1 MSPSK
6 DLSHELTTKGYEVE
20 AQGSHNLARGFPHP
34 HPIPQFGKSR
44 SELLR
49 KREWMKQHMAG
60 AFRIFGR
67 KGFSEGSA
75 GHISIKDPV
84 DPATFWINPLNR
96 HFSLIKASDLVHID
110 KNGNVLSDG
119 NQAAIN
125 AAGFS
130 IHAAIHKARPDIIS
144 AAHTHS
150 IYGKAY
156 SAFGKELEMINQ
168 DVCIFYQRHLV
179 FVNFGGVAIDERE
192 GEEIATCLG
201 PNGIG
206 CILQN
211 HGLLTVGSTV
221 DEAAA
226 LFLLMES
233 ACHAQ
238 LLADAVQGKKKQI
251 ISHDVAE
258 YTCQMT
264 GDAESLYAEF
274 QPDYEYEMEVTN
286 GAFLK

>member
-1 MSPSK
+1 
-6 DLSHELTTKGYEVE
+6 
-20 AQGSHNLARGFPHP
+20 
-34 HPIPQFGKSR
+34 
-44 SELLR
+44 
-49 KREWMKQHMAG
+49 MKQHMAG

-84 DPATFWINPLNR
+84 DPNTFWINPLNR
-96 HFSLIKASDLVHID
+96 HFSLIKASDLVHVD

-150 IYGKAY
+150 MYGKAY
-156 SAFGKELEMINQ
+156 SAFGQELEMINQ

-179 FVNFGGVAIDERE
+179 FSNFGGVAVDERE
-192 GEEIATCLG
+192 GEEIAATLG
-201 PNGIG
+201 PNGIA

-251 ISHDVAE
+251 ITHDVAE

-264 GDAESLYAEF
+264 GDAESLFAEF
-274 QPDYEYEMEVTN
+274 QPDYDYELEVTN